1 MIQAHPVSPS
11 RAVWIPISHPCTP
24 RWKLPTRRED
34 RPNPI
39 IVSIVD
45 RHLSLPHNPESLG
58 DTSITTTTTTTIRV
72 ITRTTIDN
80 SNIRIT
86 NRTTITT
93 ITTIGTIITDSL
105 TITISIIII
114 IIMLSMLMDF
124 HRIWRM
130 GSRLLWGGS
139 PNPGIEVSPTTIIT
153 ITITATP
160 ITTSTTT
167 RTTITTTIT
176 IEISTLSQMV
186 RDRVI

>member
-58 DTSITTTTTTTIRV
+58 DTSITTTTTTIRV
-72 ITRTTIDN
+72 
-80 SNIRIT
+80 T

-176 IEISTLSQMV
+176 IGISTLSQMV